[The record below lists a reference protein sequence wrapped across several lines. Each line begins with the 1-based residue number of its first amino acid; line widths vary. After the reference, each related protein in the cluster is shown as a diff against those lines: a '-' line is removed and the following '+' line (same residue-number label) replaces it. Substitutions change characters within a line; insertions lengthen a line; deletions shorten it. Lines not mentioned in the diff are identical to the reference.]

1 MEDSEDED
9 DVSTAIVP
17 GGDSCTWELQK
28 NNVSR
33 IMDLHLNS
41 KEEFAIT
48 NAQYWSVLPEEV
60 VCREKYY
67 ERLMGF
73 LVYTYIIAAGNIHA
87 GHHLSFGSVKNF
99 IGTAIQR
106 AYTKF
111 RLSVDKESVAFF
123 TCLNTGSKT
132 RSGAWLTE
140 LKRKT
145 KRVSFERSK
154 KAGEPVDN
162 SDSA

>member
-1 MEDSEDED
+1 M
-9 DVSTAIVP
+9 
-17 GGDSCTWELQK
+17 
-28 NNVSR
+28 
-33 IMDLHLNS
+33 
-41 KEEFAIT
+41 
-48 NAQYWSVLPEEV
+48 
-60 VCREKYY
+60 CRDKYY

-73 LVYTYIIAAGNIHA
+73 LVHTYIIAPGNIHA

-106 AYTKF
+106 AFTKF
-111 RLSVDKESVAFF
+111 RSSGIIDTVSFF

-132 RSGAWLTE
+132 RSALWLTE

-145 KRVSFERSK
+145 KRISFERSK
-154 KAGEPVDN
+154 KAGEPIDN